1 MFSNRYKPIFAVYI
15 YLIFVLYNE
24 QTLYYKERGLLD
36 LMKTRI
42 LKPDC
47 EADIAFAGEALRNG
61 ELICIPTETV
71 YGLAADA
78 LNPEAVSNIFVVKG
92 RPNDNPLIVH
102 IADFDDIYPLV
113 KYVPEEA
120 KKLAEKFWPGP
131 LTMVLPKSDLVPMR
145 TSGGLQ
151 TVAIRF
157 PSHPTAQA
165 IIKATGKPLAAPSA
179 NLSGK
184 PSPTEFK
191 YCLEDLDG
199 KIVGIVDGGD
209 CAVGVE
215 STVLTLAEGTPRVLR
230 PGGITVEMLR
240 TVLDEVIVDD
250 AVIHG
255 LAKDAKAS
263 SPGMKYKHY
272 SPKADITIADM
283 SLEDYVSL
291 MKNNPDCGALCF
303 DGEEKYF
310 NNKSVSFGKEY
321 DGESQA
327 QRLFAAL
334 NELDEKGI
342 NKVYSRRVQK
352 HEVGLAVF
360 NRLVRSAGFNII
372 HSDFNIIGLTGMT
385 GSGKSYVA
393 DFFRKQGIPV
403 IDCDAVTKI
412 PNLYNANDFVPVF
425 GEEVKNSD
433 GTLNRRKLA
442 EIAFSTEGG
451 KQKLEEITFPII
463 LSKIEEM
470 ISQVKLEGN
479 KVVVLDAPT
488 LFDCGLQDKCSRI
501 VVVTADEK
509 IRLERIIKRDN
520 ITEEQAKLR
529 MNAQHDLTHFADVV
543 INTNTTR
550 DLTEEIKAILEDLK

>member
-1 MFSNRYKPIFAVYI
+1 M
-15 YLIFVLYNE
+15 E
-24 QTLYYKERGLLD
+24 
-36 LMKTRI
+36 TRI
-42 LKPDC
+42 LKPNC
-47 EADIAFAGEALRNG
+47 EEDIAFAGEKLRSG

-78 LNPEAVSNIFVVKG
+78 LNPDAVSQIFVVKG

-131 LTMVLPKSDLVPMR
+131 LTIILPKSDIVPMR

-151 TVAIRF
+151 TVAVRF

-165 IIKATGKPLAAPSA
+165 IIKAAKRPLAAPSA

-199 KIVGIVDGGD
+199 KIAGIVDGGD

-240 TVLDEVIVDD
+240 SVLGEVLVDD
-250 AVIHG
+250 AVVHG
-255 LAKDAKAS
+255 LAKGATAA

-283 SLEDYVSL
+283 SLDDYIGL
-291 MKNNPDCGALCF
+291 MKNNPDCAALCF
-303 DGEEKYF
+303 DGENKYF
-310 NNKSVSFGKEY
+310 DNDFVSFGKEY
-321 DGESQA
+321 DGKSQA
-327 QRLFAAL
+327 NRLFAAL
-334 NELDEKGI
+334 NELDEKGFT
-342 NKVYSRRVQK
+342 KVYSRRVQK
-352 HEVGLAVF
+352 HGVGLAVF

-372 HSDFNIIGLTGMT
+372 HSDFNLIGLTGTT
-385 GSGKSYVA
+385 GSGKSYA
-393 DFFRKQGIPV
+393 AEFFRKAGVPV
-403 IDCDAVTKI
+403 IDCDAVTKL
-412 PNLYNANDFVPVF
+412 PNLYNADDFSTVF
-425 GEEVKNSD
+425 GSAVKNSD
-433 GTLNRRKLA
+433 GSLNRRKLA
-442 EIAFSTEGG
+442 EIAFSVEGG
-451 KQKLEEITFPII
+451 KEKLENITFPII
-463 LSKIEEM
+463 LAKIDEMIEEYKKEGH
-470 ISQVKLEGN
+470 KLI
-479 KVVVLDAPT
+479 VLDAPT
-488 LFDCGLQDKCSRI
+488 LFESGLQNRCSRI

-509 IRLERIIKRDN
+509 IRLERIMKRDRISEN
-520 ITEEQAKLR
+520 EAKLR
-529 MNAQHDLTHFADVV
+529 MHAQRELTDYADAV
-543 INTNTTR
+543 INTNITR
-550 DLTEEIKAILEDLK
+550 DLTEEINAVLEDFT